1 MKERVF
7 DPKRLDVAAFAQA
20 AGHLEGE
27 MPLSG
32 LQRLAEGA
40 VAAELPGAGPVH
52 WQLDGA
58 LRAQSGGESECTLR
72 LRAWASVPLECQR
85 CLSPVHEALE
95 LDRLFLFARD
105 EEAAAR
111 LDEQSEDDV
120 LVLTRALDALELLED
135 ELILAL
141 PLVPRHERC
150 PQPLPLPEA
159 APEAAEEARESPFA
173 ALAALRRKAP
183 PG

>member
-27 MPLSG
+27 LPLSG

-40 VAAELPGAGPVH
+40 VAAELRGAGPVH
-52 WQLDGA
+52 WQLDGVM
-58 LRAQSGGESECTLR
+58 RAKPGGDSECMLR
-72 LRAWASVPLECQR
+72 LRAQASVPLECQR
-85 CLSPVHEALE
+85 CLSTVHEALDI
-95 LDRLFLFARD
+95 DRQFLFARD

-120 LVLTRALDALELLED
+120 LVLSRALDALGLLED

-150 PQPLPLPEA
+150 PRPLPLPEA
-159 APEAAEEARESPFA
+159 VPEEVEEVRESPFA
-173 ALAALRRKAP
+173 ALAALRRKGP